1 MSEETKDVNV
11 EEVQETQEAQEVQE
25 VLAVDYKNILQSY
38 ADSAQNL
45 GQIIWVDNVSEK
57 SNKINIVRVLS
68 DGTKQLFSVVV
79 SEEDE
84 LAMKK

>member
-1 MSEETKDVNV
+1 MSEETKDVQA
-11 EEVQETQEAQEVQE
+11 EELNNAQAEQEVIE
-25 VLAVDYKNILQSY
+25 AVDYKEVLANY
-38 ADSAQNL
+38 AQSAQNL
-45 GQIIWVDNVSEK
+45 GQIIWVDNIDEN

-79 SEEDE
+79 SEEQE